1 MKIAIIGASKDRG
14 KFSNKAIRAYKA
26 RDHVV
31 FPVNPHE
38 KEIEGLNCYSN
49 LVDIPLEVEV
59 ASIYLPPEI
68 GVKVVE
74 DIVKKG
80 IKKVILNP
88 GAESDELINKL
99 RLYGIEVILGCSIKM
114 IGARPEDYN

>member
-1 MKIAIIGASKDRG
+1 MRIAIIGASKDRS
-14 KFSNKAIRAYKA
+14 KFSNKAIRAYKEK
-26 RDHVV
+26 DHVV

-38 KEIEGLNCYSN
+38 KEIEGLTCYSN
-49 LVDIPLEVEV
+49 VADIPLEVDV

-68 GVKVVE
+68 GEKVVE

-88 GAESDELINKL
+88 GTESEELLNKL
-99 RLYGIEVILGCSIKM
+99 RLYGIEVTLGCSIRA
-114 IGARPEDYN
+114 IGVDPNSL